1 MMLNTDKSHL
11 LISRHKN
18 TSSRRQNLGIPN
30 FEVLERVIDSQLKF
44 DKHASNLCSK
54 ANKKA
59 RALERMIKIF
69 RLSKK
74 KKKRELVNVFS
85 KPQFKYYT

>member
-59 RALERMIKIF
+59 RALERT
-69 RLSKK
+69 LKK
-74 KKKRELVNVFS
+74 KKKKKKES
-85 KPQFKYYT
+85 